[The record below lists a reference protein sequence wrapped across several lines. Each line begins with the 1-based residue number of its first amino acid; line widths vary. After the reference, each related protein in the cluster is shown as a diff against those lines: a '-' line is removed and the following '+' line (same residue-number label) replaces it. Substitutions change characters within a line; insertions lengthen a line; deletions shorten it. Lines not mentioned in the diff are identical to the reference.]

1 MVCFVALVWQ
11 ATIPGL
17 DQWCRLAEDRL
28 GEPPSG
34 ALAGASA
41 GRLVTGGAVAMDWC
55 SQASSCATATSGG
68 MGKEPGSFGVEIRG
82 HSGKGTSRVGL
93 PWPILHRE
101 VKLGKLGSP
110 SLLKGT

>member
-1 MVCFVALVWQ
+1 MGPAGGDTVPHLSGRDEDVAGVGLVLVCFVALVWQ

-41 GRLVTGGAVAMDWC
+41 GRLVTSGAVAMDWC
-55 SQASSCATATSGG
+55 SQASSCATATSCG
-68 MGKEPGSFGVEIRG
+68 MG
-82 HSGKGTSRVGL
+82 
-93 PWPILHRE
+93 
-101 VKLGKLGSP
+101 
-110 SLLKGT
+110 